1 MPCGDLGADFLL
13 IVGLCATVGGLAMFM
28 VSDKLK
34 KRKMDDRFPRKSNWY
49 RKEGYQ

>member
-1 MPCGDLGADFLL
+1 MPCGDLGADFIL
-13 IVGLCATVGGLAMFM
+13 IVGLCATVGGLAMYL

-34 KRKMDDRFPRKSNWY
+34 KRKYDGFPRKTHWY